1 MIAKQAKA
9 ALCYARKGIP
19 VFPCEPGGKDPLTK
33 HGFKDAT
40 TNQSRITA
48 WWIRWPNANIGAP
61 TGARSGFWVL
71 DIDADKGGVESLAA
85 LIDAHGELPQT
96 ASVRTGRGGRHY
108 YFRYPDDGTVIPN
121 SAGKLGHGL
130 DVRGEGGY
138 VLVPPSVTE
147 GRYEQL

>member
-1 MIAKQAKA
+1 MIHRR
-9 ALCYARKGIP
+9 ALNIADKGIP
-19 VFPCEPGGKDPLTK
+19 VFPCEAGGKDPLTK

-40 TNQSRITA
+40 TSKSKITA
-48 WWIRWPNANIGAP
+48 WWNRWQEANIGVP

-71 DIDADKGGVESLAA
+71 DVDADKGGFESLAA
-85 LIDAHGELPQT
+85 LLATHGELPHT
-96 ASVRTGRGGRHY
+96 ATVRTGGGGRHY
-108 YFRYPDDGTVIPN
+108 YFKYPQDGTVIPN
-121 SAGKLGHGL
+121 SAGKLGRGL